1 MNEEKRPRDELMT
14 GAVILVV
21 IWVFSYISPILAA
34 LAALWTAGTYFSSGM
49 KLLRSSVPGGP
60 TITRTNIPSAATAP
74 VAESP
79 TLADK
84 MATVNVPKDLKCPS
98 CGAAIRPADKLCNYC
113 GSSLVPLLDLPQPAF
128 WGDVQ
133 VGQTLRVTHPK
144 QGELTLAVKRRLY
157 YGELWQQH
165 TGPNVP
171 WTPTGAYFLGLT
183 LERDLFLL
191 NWQSRF
197 FLLESHSPLTD
208 MLINR
213 DFAPYA
219 RQFAASN
226 QTANVRFNYAG
237 AQWHI
242 DDIGRFRIEY
252 CDGEGTQVS
261 PGSVGR
267 FIHASSGVDVL
278 VVEDYQSGGS
288 GGVDTLWRG
297 VSLQQPDI
305 KF

>member
-1 MNEEKRPRDELMT
+1 MSEEKSPRDEIMA
-14 GAVILVV
+14 GAVILLA
-21 IWVFSYISPILAA
+21 IWVFSQIVPIVAA
-34 LAALWTAGTYFSSGM
+34 LAALWVAGTYFSSGM
-49 KLLRSSVPGGP
+49 KILRSGASSS

-84 MATVNVPKDLKCPS
+84 MATINVPKDLKCPS
-98 CGAAIRPADKLCNYC
+98 CGAAIRPTDKVCNYC
-113 GSSLVPLLDLPQPAF
+113 GSSLVPFIDLPQPAF

-133 VGQTLRVTHPK
+133 VGQTIRLTHPK
-144 QGELTLAVKRRLY
+144 QGELPLAVKRRLY
-157 YGELWQQH
+157 YGELWQQR

-171 WTPTGAYFLGLT
+171 WTPTGAYFVGLT

-226 QTANVRFNYAG
+226 QTANVRFSYGG